1 MTEAFFRLQ
10 DVNVKFGGLHAV
22 QDLSLSAEAGQ
33 IHALI
38 GPNGAGKSTIL
49 NCVSRFYVPDSGSI
63 EFEGRSLLDQP
74 SWAIPGLGIGRTF
87 QNIELCMQMT
97 VLENVL
103 VGMTPVIPSYSPFF
117 PSRKRRRIE
126 AQAVSDAET
135 LLDGFGLLAERD
147 NLASSLDY
155 GRQKLL
161 DLARALAS
169 KPRLLLLDEPAA
181 GLRNQDIEAFKTL
194 LRQMA
199 RERHI
204 TIILIEHVMQLVMGV
219 ADKITVLNFGR
230 KIAEG
235 APAEIRAVHALE
247 DISLR
252 VEGRIV
258 CLLGANGAGKSTT
271 LNCISGIVPP
281 KAGRITFEGDDIT
294 GLSPDRIVA
303 RGIIQVPEGREIF
316 ATLSVRDNLQLGAY
330 LRSDKAG
337 VADDLERVLDY
348 FPPLLDRLGQRA
360 GTLSGGEQQMLAIGR
375 ALMSRPK
382 LLMMDEPSLG
392 LSPVLVDSLF
402 EIIARVQQTGVPIL
416 LVEQNASVAL
426 AVSDFGYILE
436 NGEMILNGESKVLQN
451 NEAVKEAYLGL

>member
-1 MTEAFFRLQ
+1 MLRVE
-10 DVNVKFGGLHAV
+10 GLTA
-22 QDLSLSAEAGQ
+22 
-33 IHALI
+33 
-38 GPNGAGKSTIL
+38 
-49 NCVSRFYVPDSGSI
+49 
-63 EFEGRSLLDQP
+63 
-74 SWAIPGLGIGRTF
+74 
-87 QNIELCMQMT
+87 
-97 VLENVL
+97 
-103 VGMTPVIPSYSPFF
+103 SY
-117 PSRKRRRIE
+117 
-126 AQAVSDAET
+126 
-135 LLDGFGLLAERD
+135 G
-147 NLASSLDY
+147 
-155 GRQKLL
+155 
-161 DLARALAS
+161 
-169 KPRLLLLDEPAA
+169 
-181 GLRNQDIEAFKTL
+181 
-194 LRQMA
+194 
-199 RERHI
+199 
-204 TIILIEHVMQLVMGV
+204 
-219 ADKITVLNFGR
+219 
-230 KIAEG
+230 
-235 APAEIRAVHALE
+235 AVHALE